1 MALITK
7 LLISGSQQATQ
18 AMRDYARR
26 AVERAHQKGWSII
39 VGDAEGI
46 DAVVMESCDRL
57 GVLVE
62 VHGAKGKMRRRTQTG
77 KNIVHPEG
85 YFDRDRS
92 MAEACT
98 CCLAVWNGRS
108 RDTRYTFEAAKAL
121 GRLSW
126 LIDFSKPEEQRMTT
140 VNAVSAETGDLTD
153 PRCEA
158 EAPAGRKGG

>member
-1 MALITK
+1 MTVTPR

-18 AMRDYARR
+18 VMRDFARR
-26 AVERAHQKGWSII
+26 AVERAQQKGWSII

-46 DAVVMESCDRL
+46 DAVVIETCDRS
-57 GVLVE
+57 GVPVE
-62 VHGAKGKMRRRTQTG
+62 VHGAKGRMRRQTQTG

-92 MAEACT
+92 MAEACA

-108 RDTRYTFEAAKAL
+108 RGTRYTFEAAKAL

-126 LIDFSKPEEQRMTT
+126 LIDFSKPDGQRMTT
-140 VNAVSAETGDLTD
+140 VNAVLAETGDPTV
-153 PRCEA
+153 PRREA
-158 EAPAGRKGG
+158 EASARRKGG